1 MNDQGAPAWTV
12 EGEDAGTRTAE
23 NLTRQRALRAAVL
36 IDAIRCL
43 VGAGGT
49 RERRAR
55 QSALRWLLSRDT
67 QAPFSYQNVCEA
79 LGLDPARLQRSLL
92 QPAFGA
98 DGVPRIALGGEQPR
112 GPSGRLPMRRPR
124 RDRARY
130 VGLDRGCAR

>member
-1 MNDQGAPAWTV
+1 MRDQGAPARTV
-12 EGEDAGTRTAE
+12 DREDLDPWTAE
-23 NLTRQRALRAAVL
+23 SLARQRALRAAVL

-43 VGAGGT
+43 VGAAGT

-67 QAPFSYQNVCEA
+67 QAPFSFHNVCEV
-79 LGLDPARLQRSLL
+79 LGLDASRLRRSLL
-92 QPAFGA
+92 EPAFGA

-130 VGLDRGCAR
+130 VGLERGCAR

>member
-1 MNDQGAPAWTV
+1 MRDQGAPARTAD
-12 EGEDAGTRTAE
+12 GEDLDPWTTERLARE
-23 NLTRQRALRAAVL
+23 RALRAAVL
-36 IDAIRCL
+36 IDAVRCL

-67 QAPFSYQNVCEA
+67 QAPFSYHNVCEA
-79 LGLDPARLQRSLL
+79 LGLDPSRLRRSLL

-98 DGVPRIALGGEQPR
+98 DGVPRIALGGEQAR
-112 GPSGRLPMRRPR
+112 GPSGRLSMRRPR

>member
-1 MNDQGAPAWTV
+1 MRDQGAPARTAD
-12 EGEDAGTRTAE
+12 GEDVDHWTAE
-23 NLTRQRALRAAVL
+23 RIARQRALRAAVL

-79 LGLDPARLQRSLL
+79 LGLDPSRLRRSVLE
-92 QPAFGA
+92 PAFGA
-98 DGVPRIALGGEQPR
+98 DGVPRIAFGGERPR
-112 GPSGRLPMRRPR
+112 GPYGRLAMRRPR

-130 VGLDRGCAR
+130 VGLERGCAR